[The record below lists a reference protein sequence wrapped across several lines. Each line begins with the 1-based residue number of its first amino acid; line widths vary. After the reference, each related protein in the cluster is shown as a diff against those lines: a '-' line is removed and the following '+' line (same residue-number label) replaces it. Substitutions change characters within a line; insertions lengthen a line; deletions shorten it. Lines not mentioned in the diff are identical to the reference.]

1 MRLAAR
7 WMRSAS
13 ATEVPPNFITT
24 VFAAAGA
31 IRGNDSQAASF
42 PAVPAN
48 PPRRSQLL
56 LILLAGLA
64 LASAVTGAVLGARE
78 SDETDGDPVE
88 RARGESF
95 LARMVPPPAGHQEAA
110 SLPPDVAG
118 LVRRLPLERKV
129 AQLFALGFEGMDSSA
144 DMVGRLRR
152 LDAGAVVVAPH
163 NYADPVQ
170 LEALTTALTET
181 ARSARHF
188 PPFVLTSQEGGDLNA
203 LPGLPPAAPPA
214 DIASPAQAGAEALAS
229 GRALRGLG
237 VTGVLGPVLD
247 VGLESGSALG
257 TRVYSDDPDEV
268 AAYARRTVE
277 AYRRASVF
285 SSAAHMPGLGGADQA
300 TQDGPASVGLELDQL
315 RERDLIPF
323 EAAIAAGV
331 PGVTL
336 SHALYPFSDFTV
348 PASLSPAVAGR
359 LLRDEL
365 GFEGIALTDD
375 LADPAITRLYTVPE
389 AALEAVRAGADM
401 LLISGPPR
409 DQEAAYRAVLQ
420 AVRSG
425 RISRARL
432 DTAVGRILSVKR
444 DYRLIR

>member
-1 MRLAAR
+1 
-7 WMRSAS
+7 MRSAS

-31 IRGNDSQAASF
+31 IGGNDSQAASF

-56 LILLAGLA
+56 LILLAALA

-88 RARGESF
+88 RAGGESF
-95 LARMVPPPAGHQEAA
+95 LARVVPPTARKEAA

-129 AQLFALGFEGMDSSA
+129 AQLFALGFEGTDASA
-144 DMVGRLRR
+144 DIVGRLRQ

-163 NYADPVQ
+163 NYTDPVQ
-170 LEALTTALTET
+170 LEALTAALMEA
-181 ARSARHF
+181 ARSDRHF
-188 PPFVLTSQEGGDLNA
+188 PPFVLTSQEGGELNA

-214 DIASPAQAGAEALAS
+214 DIGSPAQAAAEALAS
-229 GRALRGLG
+229 GRTLRGLG

-257 TRVYSDDPDEV
+257 ARVYSDDPEQV
-268 AAYARRTVE
+268 APYARRTVE
-277 AYRRASVF
+277 AYRRARMF
-285 SSAAHMPGLGGADQA
+285 SSAAHLPGLGGADQS
-300 TQDGPASVGLELDQL
+300 TQDGPATVGLELDQL

-323 EAAIAAGV
+323 KAAIAAGA

-336 SHALYPFSDFTV
+336 AHALYPYSDFTV

-375 LADPAITRLYTVPE
+375 LADPAITALYTVPK
-389 AALEAVRAGADM
+389 AARAAVRAGADM
-401 LLISGPPR
+401 LLISGPPD
-409 DQEAAYRAVLQ
+409 DQEAAYAAVLR
-420 AVRSG
+420 AARAG
-425 RISRARL
+425 RIPRARL

-444 DYRLIR
+444 DYGLIR